1 MRLREK
7 NRMIKNQI
15 KIIIHL
21 ICACLLVGITTI
33 ASAETVLIT
42 GSNSGIGLEFAK
54 QYAAKGWQVIAT
66 HRRDTTPESL
76 QKLAAKYRNVRVEQ
90 MDVSNRDQIN
100 QLATKLQGTAIDVL
114 INNAG
119 LVMLGAL
126 DFQNN
131 SQSFGTLNYDHF
143 DTMMATNVKGP
154 MLVTEAFIGHLRA
167 GKLKKIIAISSMSAM
182 VSVPPAN
189 GGMYWYGMSKAALN
203 KLMVTLAADLK
214 KEGVTVVMFHP
225 GFVKVEKMAGFDF
238 PGMIETTV
246 AVGNMIKTIDGL
258 TISDTGKFMQ
268 NDGAPQPW

>member
-1 MRLREK
+1 M
-7 NRMIKNQI
+7 
-15 KIIIHL
+15 
-21 ICACLLVGITTI
+21 

-42 GSNSGIGLEFAK
+42 GSNSGIGLEFAR

-76 QKLAAKYRNVRVEQ
+76 QNLAEQHKNVQVAQ
-90 MDVSNRDQIN
+90 MDVTNRDQIN
-100 QLATKLQGTAIDVL
+100 MLAAQLQGTAIDVL

-119 LVMLGAL
+119 LVMMGAL

-143 DTMMATNVKGP
+143 DALMATNVKGP
-154 MLVTEAFIGHLRA
+154 MQVTEAFIGHVRT
-167 GKLKKIIAISSMSAM
+167 GKQKKIIAISSMSAM

-246 AVGNMIKTIDGL
+246 AVGNMIKTIDDL
-258 TISDTGKFMQ
+258 SLNDTGKFMQ
-268 NDGAPQPW
+268 NDGQPQPW